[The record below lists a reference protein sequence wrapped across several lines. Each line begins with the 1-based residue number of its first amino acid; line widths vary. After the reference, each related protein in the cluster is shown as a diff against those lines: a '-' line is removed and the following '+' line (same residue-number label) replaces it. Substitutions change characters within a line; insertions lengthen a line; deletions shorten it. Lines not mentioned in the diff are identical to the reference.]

1 MSSSIAVALM
11 VVLMG
16 TQLQPY
22 EVTLF
27 PKGILLNNAGNLK
40 HSHDKWEGEARLQR
54 DKVYVRF
61 LTPQAGIRAMMKTLL
76 TYEDLYHITTIRLI
90 IERYAPP
97 KENNTEA
104 YIADICSKL
113 GVPDNMFLNITKPE
127 ILMTLAEAM
136 VLHEQGHAPP
146 HMPIYWYEEKIYH
159 DAAIDALN
167 SVEE

>member
-1 MSSSIAVALM
+1 
-11 VVLMG
+11 MG

-27 PKGILLNNAGNLK
+27 PKGILLNNAGNIK
-40 HSHDKWEGEARLQR
+40 HTHDKWEGEARLQR

-76 TYEDLYHITTIRLI
+76 TYEDLYRITTIRLI

-97 KENNTEA
+97 NENNTEA
-104 YIADICSKL
+104 YIHAVSRSL
-113 GVPDNMFLNITKPE
+113 GVPDNLYLNLNAPE
-127 ILMTLAEAM
+127 ILMAMSEAM

-146 HMPIYWYEEKIYH
+146 HMPMFWYEEKVYH
-159 DAAIDALN
+159 DAAIEALGM
-167 SVEE
+167 EYY